1 MRVLSLIGAFAVAGT
16 MLSGCMSAEDENLEG
31 ITLAGGN
38 AIAINSALQI
48 IDPWPA
54 NVQNTDLKVPAARG
68 EAAAA
73 DGGDTGG
80 ADGTKT
86 ALSN

>member
-1 MRVLSLIGAFAVAGT
+1 MRVFSTIGALAAAAT
-16 MLSGCMSAEDENLEG
+16 MLSGCLSAEDENLEG

-54 NVQNTDLKVPAARG
+54 NVQNTDLIVPADRAD
-68 EAAAA
+68 AAAA
-73 DGGDTGG
+73 DASGGGDG
-80 ADGTKT
+80 ATT
-86 ALSN
+86 ALSE